1 MSNDFKSVPES
12 VPGPKESTRLTRY
25 IILTLCNFFENRVL
39 GDQNHFWAKMLKML
53 KIRVFRLEKNQF
65 FGFDND
71 RRVICFFSQAQTLFL
86 QRSVGQIFD

>member
-1 MSNDFKSVPES
+1 MSNDFKSVPER
-12 VPGPKESTRLTRY
+12 VPGPKESTRLTRC

-39 GDQNHFWAKMLKML
+39 GGQNHFWAKMLKML

-71 RRVICFFSQAQTLFL
+71 RRVICF
-86 QRSVGQIFD
+86 